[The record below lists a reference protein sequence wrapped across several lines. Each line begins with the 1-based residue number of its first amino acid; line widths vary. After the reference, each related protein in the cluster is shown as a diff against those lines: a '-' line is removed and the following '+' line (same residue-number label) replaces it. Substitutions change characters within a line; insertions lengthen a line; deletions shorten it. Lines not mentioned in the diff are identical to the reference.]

1 MSLEGR
7 KSLEPWMPDTI
18 EYYPYQIDGIRRMVG
33 MQNFLLADEMG
44 LGKSLQSLTVAAA
57 DVIRGWVE
65 RIIIVAPVSLKGNWA
80 EEITTFTRFPFLILG
95 QEEIEGQPGK
105 FKKLGPA
112 ARSKQLLQ
120 FDDITGPKILIV
132 NYEQVGAHLGELNDR
147 NFDVA
152 IFDEAHYMKNH
163 KAKRTKNCLKLK
175 SRRSFL
181 LTGTP
186 LLNHVN
192 ELWPLLHRISPVEY
206 PRYWPFAQYY
216 CVWGGY
222 KDKQIV
228 GVKHEAELN
237 RRLQSV
243 MVRRLKKDVLDLPE
257 IQRVSRKVDLTPEQR
272 RIYDHAVENLEVE
285 MSDLDD
291 PAELENALVKFLRLK
306 EICGTSW
313 KFNGEDHSSKL
324 DLAIPDALELLD
336 NQHKIVVFTQFRPML
351 ERYCVR
357 LDQAAPNCNIW
368 EIHGDIPPPERVP
381 IVKAWAADPN
391 PAVIVC
397 SLKAGGFGL
406 NMTAARHMQF
416 LDKLFVPGLNK
427 QAIDRCHRIGA
438 DLSQPV
444 TVLDY
449 FARNTVESRVEQIL
463 KAKEKVFANIVEVAD
478 FQRKLMKMLVDDMKE
493 GSQTA

>member
-7 KSLEPWMPDTI
+7 KSLEPWVLDTI
-18 EYYPYQIDGIRRMVG
+18 EYYPYQIEGIRKMVG

-44 LGKSLQSLTVAAA
+44 LGKSLQALTVAAA

-80 EEITTFTRFPFLILG
+80 DEIITFTRFPYIILG
-95 QEEIEGQPGK
+95 QEEYENQPGK
-105 FKKLGPA
+105 FKKLNKA

-120 FDDITGPKILIV
+120 FDDIKGPKILIV
-132 NYEQVGAHLGELNDR
+132 NYEQVKPHLDELNDR

-152 IFDEAHYMKNH
+152 IFDEAHYMKNY
-163 KAKRTKNCLKLK
+163 KAQRTKACLALR

-192 ELWPLLHRISPVEY
+192 ELWPLLHRIARDEY
-206 PRYWPFAQYY
+206 PRYWPFVTRF
-216 CVWGGY
+216 CVFGGY
-222 KDKQIV
+222 KDKEIV
-228 GVKHEAELN
+228 GVKREQELN
-237 RRLQSV
+237 RRLGSV

-257 IQRVSRKVDLTPEQR
+257 VQRVSRKVDLSPEQR

-285 MSDLDD
+285 MADLDD

-336 NQHKIVVFTQFRPML
+336 NGHKVIVFTQFRPML

-357 LDQAAPNCNIW
+357 LDEAAPSCNIW
-368 EIHGDIPPPERVP
+368 EIHGDIAPPERVP
-381 IVKAWAADPN
+381 IVHAWRDDPN

-397 SLKAGGFGL
+397 SLKAGGVGL
-406 NMTAARHMQF
+406 NMTAARHLQF

-427 QAIDRCHRIGA
+427 QAIDRAHRIGS
-438 DLSQPV
+438 DVTQPV

-449 FARNTVESRVEQIL
+449 YARNTVESRVEQIL
-463 KAKEKVFANIVEVAD
+463 KTKEKVFEDIVEVAD
-478 FQRKLMKMLVDDMKE
+478 FNRKLMKMLIDDFKQ
-493 GSQTA
+493 GTATA